1 MTSLLSAP
9 EPDTTAG
16 PQVDAPRRLTGGSWR
31 RTYVTALLAGDALA
45 VVAATLAAQSMRFD
59 GLSAATRLPGARVPY
74 LTAAFVMVAPL
85 WVATMAVCQVYDGR
99 RLGAGSDEYRRILN
113 GALRFLAAVAIL
125 SMALKVD
132 LARAMVAM
140 AIPLATIL
148 TLLNHFCAR
157 RWLHRRRAGGQ
168 CMNRVLV
175 VGLEHQVADLV
186 RHFRRASHAGMAV
199 VGACVPG
206 GPTILDVDREEV
218 PVLGGPGDVITAMR
232 ASRADTV
239 ALADHATLHGGALRR
254 LGWDLEGTGVDLLVV
269 PSLVDVAGPR
279 ISVRP
284 VAGLPLL
291 HVEEPELGGGARLV
305 KHVVERVAAGVLLVL
320 LLPLLVAIGLAVRCT
335 SRGPA
340 LFAQQ
345 RVGKHG
351 RRFTLYKFRTMRR
364 SAEAELVDLADSNE
378 HDGPLFKIRDDPR
391 RTCIGRALRRVSIDE
406 VPQLWNV
413 VVGQMSIVGPRP
425 PLPAEVEGFSDEAR
439 RRLLVKPGLTGLW
452 QVSGRAD
459 LPWAE
464 SVRLDLYY
472 VENWSPALDLVI
484 LAKTLTAVVRGRG
497 AY

>member
-1 MTSLLSAP
+1 
-9 EPDTTAG
+9 
-16 PQVDAPRRLTGGSWR
+16 
-31 RTYVTALLAGDALA
+31 
-45 VVAATLAAQSMRFD
+45 
-59 GLSAATRLPGARVPY
+59 
-74 LTAAFVMVAPL
+74 
-85 WVATMAVCQVYDGR
+85 
-99 RLGAGSDEYRRILN
+99 
-113 GALRFLAAVAIL
+113 
-125 SMALKVD
+125 
-132 LARAMVAM
+132 
-140 AIPLATIL
+140 
-148 TLLNHFCAR
+148 
-157 RWLHRRRAGGQ
+157 
-168 CMNRVLV
+168 
-175 VGLEHQVADLV
+175 
-186 RHFRRASHAGMAV
+186 
-199 VGACVPG
+199 
-206 GPTILDVDREEV
+206 
-218 PVLGGPGDVITAMR
+218 
-232 ASRADTV
+232 
-239 ALADHATLHGGALRR
+239 
-254 LGWDLEGTGVDLLVV
+254 GWDLEGTGVDLLVV

-305 KHVVERVAAGVLLVL
+305 KHLVERVAAAVLLVL
-320 LLPLLVAIGLAVRCT
+320 LLPLLVAVGLAVRCT

-364 SAEAELVDLADSNE
+364 SAEAELVDLADANE

-391 RTCIGRALRRVSIDE
+391 RTRLGRALRRVSIDE

-425 PLPAEVEGFSDEAR
+425 PLPCEVEGYSDEAR

-464 SVRLDLYY
+464 AVRLDLYY